1 MSYGTLDA
9 IADAVNPLLAL
20 AAIAA
25 GVLDLHARRVRTAL
39 LFFVT
44 TILGVAGIYA
54 IAGLDETYGIWARY
68 RSDYSTHTALAT
80 TLVTSLL
87 IWRPGWRAPLA
98 GVWFAYMV
106 LILVM
111 RYHTLGEVIA
121 AMGVGV
127 GVTVPWHML
136 ARRSPK

>member
-1 MSYGTLDA
+1 LSEIMSYGTLDA

-25 GVLDLHARRVRTAL
+25 GVLELHGRRVRIAF

-54 IAGLDETYGIWARY
+54 VAALDETYGIWSRF
-68 RSDYSTHTALAT
+68 RSDYSTHTAFAT

-98 GVWFAYMV
+98 GVWFAYMC
-106 LILVM
+106 
-111 RYHTLGEVIA
+111 
-121 AMGVGV
+121 
-127 GVTVPWHML
+127 
-136 ARRSPK
+136 SFS